1 MKIVILDGGT
11 LNPGDLSWDSFKA
24 FGNVEVYDA
33 TPADKVI
40 ERSKDADILIINK
53 IVLDEKTISQL
64 PQLKYIG
71 VSATGY
77 NVVDVK
83 AARQRHIAVT
93 NIPTYGTRS
102 VAQMVFALLLELS
115 HHTGYHAAT
124 VKEGR
129 WSACDNFC
137 YWDFSLVELAGL
149 TMGIVGYG
157 RIGRATAALAE
168 AFGMKTIAYDVYAD
182 QMTGVSV
189 SFVELDELFARSDV
203 ISLHCPLTVENKG
216 MVNAER
222 LGLMKK
228 SAFLI
233 NTSRGPL
240 INERD
245 LADALNSGQIAGAGL
260 DVLSTEPPTA
270 ENPLLTAKNCYIT
283 PHIAW
288 ATHSARQR
296 LMDTLIEN
304 VKGFIENKPQN
315 VVS

>member
-24 FGNVEVYDA
+24 FGNVEVYDV

-83 AARQRHIAVT
+83 AARQRDIPVT
-93 NIPTYGTRS
+93 NIPTYGTAS

-115 HHTGYHAAT
+115 HHTGYHART

-137 YWDFSLVELAGL
+137 YWDFPLVELAGL

-182 QMTGVSV
+182 QMTGAGV
-189 SFVELDELFARSDV
+189 SFVKLDELFARSDV

-245 LADALNSGQIAGAGL
+245 LAEALNSGQIAGAGL
-260 DVLSTEPPTA
+260 DVLSTEPPTS

-296 LMDTLIEN
+296 LMNTLIEN
-304 VKGFIENKPQN
+304 LKGFIENKPKN

>member
-24 FGNVEVYDA
+24 FGNVEVYDV

-83 AARQRHIAVT
+83 AARQRDIPVT
-93 NIPTYGTRS
+93 NIPTYGTAS

-115 HHTGYHAAT
+115 HHTGYHART

-129 WSACDNFC
+129 WSARDNFC
-137 YWDFSLVELAGL
+137 YWDFPLVELAGL

-182 QMTGVSV
+182 QMTGAGV
-189 SFVELDELFARSDV
+189 SFVKLDELFARSDV

-245 LADALNSGQIAGAGL
+245 LAEALNSGQIAGAGL
-260 DVLSTEPPTA
+260 DVLSTEPPTS

-296 LMDTLIEN
+296 LMNTLIEN
-304 VKGFIENKPQN
+304 LKGFIENKPKN